1 MHEFN
6 ARNFILLSF
15 SLRMA
20 LPKRLLSTDG
30 AKEIGYF
37 TPMVQL
43 GAWSRTEW
51 PSSASDDTP
60 DTCLPVKE
68 EQTDICADIEV
79 DYVTLLKDREES
91 NRQSF
96 RSNTVPLGETP
107 RQTLFRLMEAAHRW
121 LQPEDRTKG
130 EIVDMVVLEQF
141 LHVLP
146 LGMQSWV
153 RSRKPSSS
161 EEAARLAQTYLEHQ
175 WPVAFQDVS
184 VYFTQ
189 EEWDLLEEDQRALY
203 YSVMQENSENVA
215 SLELQLS
222 EPEDCEHDTVIQIGQ
237 KEKIMESKEE
247 ENPKGFSAGHW
258 LESTEVKKKPQ
269 QEEVRAEPIQ
279 EKECWNGFFDPNLSK
294 TTEIK
299 SVRQSEFLL
308 PERTQDCAAPG
319 SVKIM
324 ESSVSKRNYNC
335 SECGRSFDRSSN
347 LIKHQRTH
355 TGEKPY
361 PCAECGKR
369 FVQQSNLNVHLRVHT
384 GEKPYVCPDCGKR
397 FSIKSHMHGHYRTHT
412 GEKPYECGDCGKQ
425 FRVKAC
431 LNKHQRIHAGQT
443 ELSKVFEIQSVELQA
458 RIPVVTQQNVA
469 PQKANCTKINRNAP
483 QKEILMSERN
493 YICSE
498 CGKRFNRRS
507 NLVKHYRIHTGEK
520 PYSCAECG
528 KRFDQ
533 QSNLNVH
540 FRVHTGEKPY
550 GCPDCGKRFSIK
562 SHLHGH
568 YRIHTG
574 EKPYECGGCGKRFRV
589 KSCLNKHQRTHA
601 GEKPYKCL
609 VCEKT
614 FTCSSHLIKHRV
626 AHSGEKNYM
635 CSDCGKKVFNN
646 SDLHK
651 GDRIHTQDSLCQPL
665 L

>member
-1 MHEFN
+1 
-6 ARNFILLSF
+6 
-15 SLRMA
+15 MA
-20 LPKRLLSTDG
+20 LPKKLFSRDG
-30 AKEIGYF
+30 AKENGHFSPI
-37 TPMVQL
+37 VQL
-43 GAWSRTEW
+43 GVWSKTEW
-51 PSSASDDTP
+51 PPSASGDTP
-60 DTCLPVKE
+60 ETCLPVKE
-68 EQTDICADIEV
+68 EQTDICTDIDM
-79 DYVTLLKDREES
+79 DYITLLKDREES

-96 RSNTVPLGETP
+96 RSDSVPLEETP

-121 LQPEDRTKG
+121 LQPENRTKG

-146 LGMQSWV
+146 LRMQSWV
-153 RSRKPSSS
+153 RARKPSSS
-161 EEAARLAQTYLEHQ
+161 EEAAQLAQTYLGHQ
-175 WPVAFQDVS
+175 WPVAFQDMA
-184 VYFTQ
+184 VYFTR
-189 EEWDLLEEDQRALY
+189 EEWELLEEDQRALY

-215 SLELQLS
+215 SLESQL
-222 EPEDCEHDTVIQIGQ
+222 PEQENQSDWEYDIVIQMGQ
-237 KEKIMESKEE
+237 EENIMESKEE
-247 ENPKGFSAGHW
+247 ENPEDFSAGHF
-258 LESTEVKKKPQ
+258 LESMEVKKKPQ
-269 QEEVRAEPIQ
+269 KEEVTAEPIQ
-279 EKECWNGFFDPNLSK
+279 YWNGFFDPNLNK

-299 SVRQSEFLL
+299 SVRQTELLL
-308 PERTQDCAAPG
+308 PEQTQDCAAPG
-319 SVKIM
+319 SVKRM
-324 ESSVSKRNYNC
+324 EISMSKRNYTC
-335 SECGRSFDRSSN
+335 SECGKSFDRSSN
-347 LIKHQRTH
+347 LIKHRRTH

-361 PCAECGKR
+361 PCAECGKC
-369 FVQQSNLNVHLRVHT
+369 FDQQSNLNVHLRVHT

-397 FSIKSHMHGHYRTHT
+397 FSIKSHLHGHYRTHT

-425 FRVKAC
+425 FRVKSC
-431 LNKHQRIHAGQT
+431 LNKHQRIHAEET
-443 ELSKVFEIQSVELQA
+443 ELSKVFEIQAVELQA
-458 RIPVVTQQNVA
+458 RIPVVTQEYVA
-469 PQKANCTKINRNAP
+469 PQKRNCIKINRDMS
-483 QKEILMSERN
+483 QTEILKSERN

-498 CGKRFNRRS
+498 CGKRFDRRS

-574 EKPYECGGCGKRFRV
+574 EKPYECGGCRKRFRV
-589 KSCLNKHQRTHA
+589 KSCLNKHQRIHA
-601 GEKPYKCL
+601 GEKSYKCL

-651 GDRIHTQDSLCQPL
+651 GDRIRTRDPLCRPL